1 MEANNIENIQSTE
14 PLMNNKAPN
23 EELEN
28 FDSEGVEKAQILD
41 NIGRILKESARKGSL
56 LLTIGG
62 VLVACTDRE
71 ISAVEINNPNVITPE
86 FVTPTP
92 DLTTTEETT
101 APIEPLTAVQTNIP
115 TITPIMEVVEPTPTE
130 DIESEK
136 QFDYS
141 TLDLMTWNNY
151 EVSDVEKLE
160 DGYIITTKKPTM
172 VYATPLTQ
180 YAFEF
185 YKDGSEE
192 GVKEFLVK
200 EDFVFQ
206 LAEVK
211 TIRDDDGKAI
221 RLGRIKNPLSEFDSE
236 AVLSIVLSA
245 TDEFGTEVNF
255 TERNDSSG
263 TESCATFVSL
273 TGVEESDDLK
283 SLMLSFRNFLR
294 YQEENGPF
302 KSGESYSFSDILQ
315 VYPNDET
322 SEFYP
327 FALNY
332 NNTRKVLSANN
343 FATVFA
349 HALGS
354 RIEKTSPDTQY
365 GSFIVGA
372 DIDYTK
378 FNEYRIMLSKTQ
390 DRNSGPDYVFKMND
404 DTDDTYMRIS
414 LEHTGNYIPEEF
426 SFLQNQVYIYSVCST
441 KQPIVNE
448 SEKFDEL
455 YQEFLEF
462 DEKWRNE
469 GYKYQEPDNFKK
481 YNLGGEDHEKIVNL
495 INAIYPP
502 VVDLLNK

>member
-28 FDSEGVEKAQILD
+28 FDSEGAEKAQILD

-180 YAFEF
+180 YSLDLYTE
-185 YKDGSEE
+185 GSGI

-200 EDFVFQ
+200 EDFMFQ

-211 TIRDDDGKAI
+211 TIQDDDGKTI
-221 RLGRIKNPLSEFDSE
+221 RLGRIKNSLADFDSE
-236 AVLSIVLSA
+236 AVLSIILSA
-245 TDEFGTEVNF
+245 TDESGTEVNF
-255 TERNDSSG
+255 TEKNEDLG
-263 TESCATFVSL
+263 VESCATLVSL
-273 TGVEESDDLK
+273 MGIEDPGDLK

-327 FALNY
+327 FACKY
-332 NNTRKVLSANN
+332 NNTRGVSSANN

-354 RIEKTSPDTQY
+354 RVEKTSSNMQY
-365 GSFIVGA
+365 GSFLMGA

-378 FNEYRIMLSKTQ
+378 FDEYHIMLSKTQ
-390 DRNSGPDYVFKMND
+390 DSNSGPDYVFKVND
-404 DTDDTYMRIS
+404 DTDDIYIRIS
-414 LEHTGNYIPEEF
+414 LEHTGNYIPDEY
-426 SFLQNQVYIYSVCST
+426 SFVQEQVYMYSVCST

-469 GYKYQEPDNFKK
+469 GYKYQEPDNFKI
-481 YNLGGEDHEKIVNL
+481 YNLGTEDHQKVMNL